1 MGLTEEQVA
10 LASSV
15 AEWAAA
21 RGFPERVRAAEGA
34 EPDLL
39 VDAWGQL
46 AELGVLGIGAP
57 EALGGAGGTLLDL
70 ACALEAAAEALVPG
84 PLLSTATGA
93 ALLAEHADTP
103 AAKRLLPGVCDGSI
117 RLGLAPSCA
126 SLTLGERR
134 DSVSGTVR
142 VVADAGTATHLLLGV
157 STGEQETWFVLPAD
171 AAGVRVVPAPVG
183 PDLSRTVGSVHL
195 REAVVDSDAR
205 LEVPAGRVR
214 ELLTALAAAEAA
226 GTARWALRTAV
237 GYAGVREQFGRKIGS
252 FQAIKHL
259 CAQML
264 ERAESTTAVAWGAAC
279 AHDESPEQ
287 LRFAAAAAGAVAL
300 DAAVDNAKDCVQ
312 VLGGVGFTW
321 EHDAHLHL
329 RRALGTRQL
338 LGGTARL
345 RGAVADLALD
355 GVRRTLRIELDDDA
369 EGLRESVRAD
379 VERVRAAQDDARRT
393 ALAETGLLTPHWPV
407 PYGLGADPRT
417 QLVIDQELAAAGIE
431 RPDLGI
437 GAWAAPTI
445 LGHGT
450 EAQQER
456 FLPGTLRGEIVWCQL
471 FSEPGAGSDLA
482 SLRTRAERVAGG
494 WRLTGQ
500 KVWTSLATEADWG
513 ICLARTD
520 PGAPPHKGI
529 TYFLVDMRSEG
540 IEIRPLREITGE
552 AVFNEVFLDG
562 VEVPDD
568 CVVGAVDDGWKL
580 ARTTL
585 ANERVAMSSSSLGA
599 NVERALRVHGR
610 HDSGEARG
618 DRDRV
623 GAAVAD
629 AVTVAMLGARS
640 TLRSLAGQGP
650 GAESSVQKLVGVRH
664 RQDAAELAYEL
675 LGPGAL
681 VGGDE
686 AEAALHELLLTRC
699 LSIAGGTT
707 QVLRNV
713 AAERILGLP
722 RD

>member
-10 LASSV
+10 LASSM

-21 RGFPERVRAAEGA
+21 RGFPEVVRAADGA
-34 EPDLL
+34 GTDSL
-39 VDAWGQL
+39 VDAWREL
-46 AELGVLGIGAP
+46 AGLGVLGIGAP
-57 EALGGAGGTLLDL
+57 ESLGGAGGTFVDL

-84 PLLSTATGA
+84 PLLSTATGS
-93 ALLAEHADTP
+93 ALLAEHPDTP
-103 AAKRLLPGVCDGSI
+103 VAKRLLPGLCDGSV
-117 RLGLAPSCA
+117 RLGLAPLCA
-126 SLTLGERR
+126 PLRWTDEKT
-134 DSVSGTVR
+134 VSGTVR
-142 VVADAGTATHLLLGV
+142 VVADVGNATHLLLGV
-157 STGEQETWFVLPAD
+157 DTGEQETWLVVPAD
-171 AAGVRVVPAPVG
+171 AAGLSLEPAPG
-183 PDLSRTVGSVHL
+183 APDLSRTVGSVRL
-195 REAVVDSDAR
+195 CDVEIDSDAR
-205 LEVPAGRVR
+205 LEVPPGRVG

-237 GYAGVREQFGRKIGS
+237 EHAGVREQFGRKIGS

-264 ERAESTTAVAWGAAC
+264 ERAESATAVAWGAAC
-279 AHDESPEQ
+279 ARDEDRAQ
-287 LRFAAAAAGAVAL
+287 MRLAAATSGAVAL

-312 VLGGVGFTW
+312 VLGGIGFTW

-345 RGAVADLALD
+345 SGVVADLALE
-355 GVRRTLRIELDDDA
+355 GARRTLRIELGEDL
-369 EGLRESVRAD
+369 EGLRASVGAD
-379 VERVRAAQDDARRT
+379 VERARETQGDARRA
-393 ALAETGLLTPHWPV
+393 ALAETGLLTPHWPA
-407 PYGLGADPRT
+407 PYGRGADPRA
-417 QLVIDQELAAAGIE
+417 QLVIEEELAAAGID

-450 EAQQER
+450 DAQKER
-456 FLPGTLRGEIVWCQL
+456 FLPGTLRGDIVWCQL

-482 SLRTRAERVAGG
+482 SLRTRAERVEGG

-500 KVWTSLATEADWG
+500 KVWTSLATKADWG

-520 PGAPPHKGI
+520 PDAPRHKGI

-540 IEIRPLREITGE
+540 IEVRPLREITGE
-552 AVFNEVFLDG
+552 AVFNEVFLDD
-562 VEVPDD
+562 VVVPDD
-568 CVVGAVDDGWKL
+568 CVVGGRGDGWKL

-585 ANERVAMSSSSLGA
+585 ANERVSMSSSSLGVS
-599 NVERALRVHGR
+599 VERALHVLGQR
-610 HDSGEARG
+610 DASESAR
-618 DRDRV
+618 DRGRV

-664 RQDAAELAYEL
+664 RQEAAELAYDL
-675 LGPGAL
+675 LGPEAL
-681 VGGDE
+681 LGGDE
-686 AEAALHELLLTRC
+686 AGAALHELLLSRC

-722 RD
+722 RG